1 MWIKTANHQSLHV
14 DQVCRSSI
22 TTCGSSQQVIS
33 LLLVVHSQT
42 AVINRM
48 KSREQNALC
57 HIYTNL
63 LDLHISESFNTSKL
77 NKHALPYTLFP
88 RKTNMSQAL
97 SNLSALQIEP
107 MTVVVLV
114 FNNAVKATGFLLS
127 SKITCW
133 KDHRDHSFPWI
144 VVQVPACHKGLKVI
158 QSHLKYIHQHMVS
171 DCLWP
176 PHRFAGDPISS

>member
-1 MWIKTANHQSLHV
+1 
-14 DQVCRSSI
+14 
-22 TTCGSSQQVIS
+22 
-33 LLLVVHSQT
+33 
-42 AVINRM
+42 
-48 KSREQNALC
+48 
-57 HIYTNL
+57 
-63 LDLHISESFNTSKL
+63 
-77 NKHALPYTLFP
+77 
-88 RKTNMSQAL
+88 MSQAL

-171 DCLWP
+171 DCFWP